1 MITDSQ
7 AIPEDCRSAEII
19 VNAVPVPWSCPSA
32 KLVIDRFDLWRN
44 GAHAIW
50 LTEDGITVENVNTKR
65 GRRPWVL
72 RPPGKKK

>member
-19 VNAVPVPWSCPSA
+19 VSAVPVPWSCPSA

-50 LTEDGITVENVNTKR
+50 LTEDGIIVENVNTKR